1 MVLLLCIGT
10 LHHHAASAQSTTPST
25 IATASSN
32 SNSNIS
38 ALSAPLPSLPAV
50 TATPSAGNS
59 TLYSVSLQT
68 LVLLSALSF
77 LPSILLMM
85 TSFTR
90 IVIVLSL
97 LRMALG
103 TQSSPPNQIIIGLA
117 LFMSAVVMS
126 PVIGKIYQ
134 EAYIPF
140 SQNKIN
146 ITDAMD
152 LASPTLKNFM
162 LKQTREPDIGLF
174 MKLSKTEI
182 KKPED
187 LPLTVVVPAF
197 VTSELKTAFQ
207 IGFMIFIPFLI
218 IDLVVA
224 SVLMSLGMVFLSPA
238 LISMPIKL
246 MLFVL
251 SDGWN
256 LLIGSLIAS
265 FDLP

>member
-1 MVLLLCIGT
+1 MVLLLCIGA
-10 LHHHAASAQSTTPST
+10 LHHHAASAQSATPSN

-32 SNSNIS
+32 SNTS
-38 ALSAPLPSLPAV
+38 ALSTPLPSLPAV